1 METIIEVNPSGECF
15 ITIPDEILE
24 SLGWKEGDEIHISVD
39 GDKIILEK
47 KKNDNGSI

>member
-1 METIIEVNPSGECF
+1 METVIEVNPSGEYF

-47 KKNDNGSI
+47 KNDNGSI

>member
-1 METIIEVNPSGECF
+1 MQTVIEVDPSGEYF

-47 KKNDNGSI
+47 KNDNGSI

>member
-1 METIIEVNPSGECF
+1 MQTLIEVDPSGEYF

-47 KKNDNGSI
+47 VG

>member
-1 METIIEVNPSGECF
+1 METIIEVNPSGEYF

-24 SLGWKEGDEIHISVD
+24 SLGWKEGDEIHISVE

-47 KKNDNGSI
+47 KNDNGSI

>member
-1 METIIEVNPSGECF
+1 
-15 ITIPDEILE
+15 LE

-47 KKNDNGSI
+47 KNDNGSI

>member
-1 METIIEVNPSGECF
+1 MQTVIEADPSGEYF

-39 GDKIILEK
+39 GDKIVLE

>member
-1 METIIEVNPSGECF
+1 MQTVIEVNPSGEYF
-15 ITIPDEILE
+15 ITIPDEVLE

-47 KKNDNGSI
+47 KNDNGSI

>member
-1 METIIEVNPSGECF
+1 MQTVIEQDIFGEYF
-15 ITIPDEILE
+15 VTIPDEILE

-47 KKNDNGSI
+47 KDDSAI

>member
-1 METIIEVNPSGECF
+1 METIIEVNPSGEYF

-24 SLGWKEGDEIHISVD
+24 SLGWKEGDVLDISVN

-47 KKNDNGSI
+47 KNDNGSI

>member
-1 METIIEVNPSGECF
+1 MQTVIEVDPSGEYF

-24 SLGWKEGDEIHISVD
+24 ALGWKEGDEIHISID

-47 KKNDNGSI
+47 KNDNGSI

>member
-1 METIIEVNPSGECF
+1 METIIEVNSSGEYF

-47 KKNDNGSI
+47 KNDNGSI

>member
-1 METIIEVNPSGECF
+1 METIIEVNPSGEYF

-24 SLGWKEGDEIHISVD
+24 SLGWKEGDEIHISID

-47 KKNDNGSI
+47 KNDNGSI

>member
-1 METIIEVNPSGECF
+1 METIIEVNPSGEYF

-47 KKNDNGSI
+47 KNDNGSI

>member
-1 METIIEVNPSGECF
+1 MQTVIEVDPSGEYF

-24 SLGWKEGDEIHISVD
+24 SLGWKEGDKIHISVD

-47 KKNDNGSI
+47 KNGNGSI

>member
-1 METIIEVNPSGECF
+1 MQTVIEQDIFGEHF
-15 ITIPDEILE
+15 VTIPDEILE

-47 KKNDNGSI
+47 KDDSAI

>member
-1 METIIEVNPSGECF
+1 MQTVIVQDIFGECF
-15 ITIPDEILE
+15 VTIPDEILE

-47 KKNDNGSI
+47 KK

>member
-1 METIIEVNPSGECF
+1 MQTVIEQDICGEYF
-15 ITIPDEILE
+15 VTIPDEILE

-47 KKNDNGSI
+47 KDDSAI

>member
-1 METIIEVNPSGECF
+1 MQTVIEVDPSGEYF

-24 SLGWKEGDEIHISVD
+24 SLGWKEGDEIHISID

-47 KKNDNGSI
+47 KNDNGSI

>member
-1 METIIEVNPSGECF
+1 MQTVIEVNPSGEYF

-47 KKNDNGSI
+47 KNDNGSI